1 MDFREADMIIR
12 KVLNIED
19 LPYKHVDVRRAL
31 ERCGV
36 PYIDHVETAVDALD
50 MIEAAIKEGRPY
62 DLIVSDMYFPMSKGG
77 MEVQAGMYVIDELQA
92 RGIKT
97 PVIVC
102 SSARMVIPEIVGCIH
117 YSSRNDL
124 DADMRELLE
133 LVRAM

>member
-1 MDFREADMIIR
+1 MQVRR
-12 KVLNIED
+12 VLNFED
-19 LPYKHVDVRRAL
+19 LPTKHVAVRRAL

-36 PYIDHVETAVDALD
+36 PYIDHADNAVEGLD
-50 MIEAAIKEGRPY
+50 MIEAAIAAGKPY
-62 DLIVSDMYFPMSKGG
+62 DVIVSDMYFPISKGG
-77 MEVQAGMYVIDELQA
+77 MEAQSGMYVIEELEA

-124 DADMRELLE
+124 DADMREMIE
-133 LVRAM
+133 IVRAM